1 MEIMLDTKQIQEI
14 FLFEL
19 KIGHKAAE
27 TTHIISSAFGPG
39 TAKERTVPWWFKQFC
54 KGDKT
59 LEDEALN
66 GQPSKLTVTNSED
79 H

>member
-1 MEIMLDTKQIQEI
+1 M
-14 FLFEL
+14 
-19 KIGHKAAE
+19 GHKPAE
-27 TTHIISSAFGPG
+27 TTCSINTLGPG